1 MNDRNANL
9 FFNNNGEEVAVITL
23 NDEEG
28 NEVEAAVMA
37 VFQLEEQYPDY
48 EFAVLMPM
56 EQDEEAI
63 ESGQGEVLIFRYFE
77 DEDGDPNFEPI
88 EDDDIAQ
95 TAVEAFQSMIDNG
108 DINIEFSEDESED
121 EEEVSTASVGG
132 NSIDLGDVVVHL
144 DDINRLSAIYIVYR
158 QRDIF
163 WVSLFQIIYVLL
175 KLFIQKIPG
184 VHNIRK

>member
-77 DEDGDPNFEPI
+77 DEDGDPN
-88 EDDDIAQ
+88 IAQ

-144 DDINRLSAIYIVYR
+144 DDY
-158 QRDIF
+158 
-163 WVSLFQIIYVLL
+163 
-175 KLFIQKIPG
+175 K
-184 VHNIRK
+184 

>member
-1 MNDRNANL
+1 MDEKKKKQKQDDILNAGITGASYETVQKYGDAAKQHYVAYSGIDNETEKNL
-9 FFNNNGEEVAVITL
+9 VKGLKQISEEKI
-23 NDEEG
+23 N
-28 NEVEAAVMA
+28 
-37 VFQLEEQYPDY
+37 PDY

-144 DDINRLSAIYIVYR
+144 DDY
-158 QRDIF
+158 
-163 WVSLFQIIYVLL
+163 
-175 KLFIQKIPG
+175 K
-184 VHNIRK
+184 

>member
-1 MNDRNANL
+1 MEIIMNDRNANL

-144 DDINRLSAIYIVYR
+144 DDY
-158 QRDIF
+158 
-163 WVSLFQIIYVLL
+163 
-175 KLFIQKIPG
+175 K
-184 VHNIRK
+184 

>member
-1 MNDRNANL
+1 
-9 FFNNNGEEVAVITL
+9 
-23 NDEEG
+23 
-28 NEVEAAVMA
+28 MA

-144 DDINRLSAIYIVYR
+144 DDY
-158 QRDIF
+158 
-163 WVSLFQIIYVLL
+163 
-175 KLFIQKIPG
+175 K
-184 VHNIRK
+184 

>member
-95 TAVEAFQSMIDNG
+95 RMKKRCLQLQLVETLLTSEMLLFILMI
-108 DINIEFSEDESED
+108 
-121 EEEVSTASVGG
+121 
-132 NSIDLGDVVVHL
+132 
-144 DDINRLSAIYIVYR
+144 INRLSAIYIVYR

-163 WVSLFQIIYVLL
+163 WVSLFQIIYVLS
-175 KLFIQKIPG
+175 KLFVQKIPG

>member
-77 DEDGDPNFEPI
+77 DEDV
-88 EDDDIAQ
+88 AQ

-144 DDINRLSAIYIVYR
+144 DDY
-158 QRDIF
+158 
-163 WVSLFQIIYVLL
+163 
-175 KLFIQKIPG
+175 K
-184 VHNIRK
+184 

>member
-1 MNDRNANL
+1 
-9 FFNNNGEEVAVITL
+9 
-23 NDEEG
+23 
-28 NEVEAAVMA
+28 
-37 VFQLEEQYPDY
+37 
-48 EFAVLMPM
+48 MPM

-121 EEEVSTASVGG
+121 EEEVSTASCMME
-132 NSIDLGDVVVHL
+132 
-144 DDINRLSAIYIVYR
+144 R
-158 QRDIF
+158 
-163 WVSLFQIIYVLL
+163 
-175 KLFIQKIPG
+175 
-184 VHNIRK
+184 